1 MKEEGRKLRDM
12 ISWNNEMWRKE
23 WQIRS

>member
-1 MKEEGRKLRDM
+1 MKEEGRKLRGM
-12 ISWNNEMWRKE
+12 ISWNNEMGRKE